1 MTKIKNTKKGMA
13 KKTLS
18 VSLVVAMLATSNVP
32 VWAAEFS
39 DGTDAAVTSEV
50 TAPAAED
57 TTADV
62 AEFSDNTAEAPV
74 VEDTTDADAATIDTA
89 ADVNLENYT
98 VEDLKIKSTTGNW
111 KWGEQVSVEGTIKKD
126 GVNVPGLQYTWL
138 ADDREATEDTE
149 SATGYNYS
157 GNLSDITYTPSIDD
171 FQKTLSLRI
180 YKLGA
185 NGSVIF
191 SKTIT
196 GKTVEAKDI
205 SDKFADALTYGK
217 TAYPTEVTFNGEEQK
232 PTPSNKYNVTVDS
245 VNGTTATI
253 TSSDIDWHYE
263 TADGDLT
270 NVTDNDVLVYGT
282 LIGTTDRTSAAY
294 GYTAKT
300 ESETYQ
306 IKPFDVASKKNL
318 AVSLTK
324 TAVEYTGASKLQFGK
339 NDIKLEVKVG
349 DKNIDITAALKDKL
363 TANTVSGSGAVG
375 ERAAS
380 VEGLTDQF
388 ATTDEAK
395 KILKNFNFT
404 GVSSAYKTTTTNKYT
419 VSKRDLSTCT
429 GVITKEYSLDTFKG
443 KDPSKVSLD
452 LATIQLTGADGQTFT
467 LDKIASDVVVQI
479 NNVVFEAAEN
489 ETVGT
494 VDNAVTISYRN
505 NSSKVTG
512 TITLPITLVS
522 KSLNNVEANVY
533 TKVSGTTFKGTL
545 GTTKNDSSMPTVPYI
560 GKAYD
565 LQDTSSTLKN
575 DIYNIGFI
583 DAGNNNEPLKVGEY
597 TISYNDNVNA
607 GIVEVTLTGKGS
619 YAGSVKK
626 FYFKI
631 TKDDV
636 TAKEFKVAD
645 SVTINPANNNDPSL
659 YKDALKAKFETALAD
674 GTKAVLEDGK
684 DYTVKYYYG
693 KKGATSVAQLKS
705 KAQKAG
711 TNNVGDYVYAVVTLA
726 DDCNYT
732 TSDTFIAGSAVI
744 NKKSISD
751 VTVSVEKDSYT
762 FTGKEIV
769 PNITVKDGSST
780 LEKGV
785 DYTLKFKDNINAG
798 TATVSVIP
806 TAKSDYDVSSVA
818 TATFKIEAA
827 NAEDVKVELSTTAN
841 GVATEKFAYTGKQVK
856 PVVVG
861 VKLNGVDVTDFFDVT
876 YPTYGENINAGKDA
890 GSITITPKTSPANFT
905 GSKTQLFTIVG
916 KELTGGLKIYNADKS
931 LIGVHKD
938 QAMQGGSANYTKPY
952 SFRYDGTNQT
962 FGSEL
967 FTADSK
973 FSVTK
978 DTDYEIKYIN
988 NVDAGA
994 GFVAVVAK
1002 GNYEGHKDTD
1012 FGESKNQYWLNGTD
1026 EGIYYSVEDGVLYQT
1041 VGKKKTAIQ
1050 NNIVDIIGFNI
1061 EPAYFTAKNISVT
1074 NGTYAGGVPVKP
1086 QVTVSVNG
1094 KVLVEGTDYTLTLTA
1109 IDFVATPDK
1118 FVNVTAGKPYYVTVN
1133 AKGGYQFDTVNGTN
1147 TFVWG
1152 IDKKDLKDC
1161 TVVVDKN
1168 LKATVTNGNV
1178 IEEKEN
1184 FAVKDNGDGTATV
1197 SVVDGGKNYTGS
1209 VNVEIGGRK
1218 VGAPMIS
1225 NVKVVGNKATV
1236 VLSDEVDGAS
1246 GYDYVIS
1253 TDKDCITN
1261 KNYAAVNKNQAK
1273 TSTAFKYVD
1282 QGTYYAYCHAWTRD
1296 ANGKKVFGEWSN
1308 GFQFS
1313 VTATTPD
1320 APVIKSVKV
1329 SGSTVKVTYELSA
1342 NATGYDVVL
1351 GTSSKKDN
1359 GELRPYNYGAHKV
1372 LNLKESTVTATFKNV
1387 PAGTW
1392 TVGMHAFNRTSI
1404 DGKKVFSPW
1413 SNLETAKVK

>member
-18 VSLVVAMLATSNVP
+18 MSLVVAMLATSNVP

-39 DGTDAAVTSEV
+39 DGTDAAVTSEAEVPVV
-50 TAPAAED
+50 TD
-57 TTADV
+57 TATD
-62 AEFSDNTAEAPV
+62 EFSDSETETPV
-74 VEDTTDADAATIDTA
+74 VEDTAEADVATIDTA

-98 VEDLKIKSTTGNW
+98 VEDLKIKSTTGDW
-111 KWGEQVSVEGTIKKD
+111 KWGEQVTVEGTIKKD
-126 GVNVPGLQYTWL
+126 GVNVKGLQYTWL
-138 ADDREATEDTE
+138 ADDREATEDIE
-149 SATGYNYS
+149 SATGDNPS
-157 GNLSDITYTPSIDD
+157 GNLGDITYTPSIDD

-180 YKLGA
+180 YKLGT

-205 SDKFADALTYGK
+205 STQFNDSLTYGK
-217 TAYPTEVTFNGEEQK
+217 KAAAYPTEVTYNGDEQK
-232 PTPSNKYNVTVDS
+232 PTPSNTYNVTVDS
-245 VNGTTATI
+245 VNNTTATI
-253 TSSDIDWHYE
+253 TANDIDWHYE
-263 TADGDLT
+263 TKDGDLT
-270 NVTDNDVLVYGT
+270 NVTDNDVVVYGT

-300 ESETYQ
+300 NSATYQ
-306 IKPFDVASKKNL
+306 IKPFEVASKKNI

-324 TAVEYTGASKLQFGK
+324 TAVEYTGASTLQFGK
-339 NDIKLEVKVG
+339 SDIKLEVKVG

-363 TANTVSGSGAVG
+363 TEGTITGSGNIG
-375 ERAAS
+375 ERAAT
-380 VEGLTDQF
+380 VDGLTGQF
-388 ATTDEAK
+388 ATTDAAK
-395 KILKNFNFT
+395 KILKNFDFS
-404 GVSSAYKTTTTNKYT
+404 GASSAYKTTTTNKYT
-419 VSKRDLSTCT
+419 VSKRDLRTCT
-429 GVITKEYSLDTFKG
+429 GSITKEYNLDTFKG
-443 KDPSKVSLD
+443 KDPTSVSLD
-452 LATIQLTGADGQTFT
+452 LSTIELTGADGQTFT
-467 LDKIASDVVVQI
+467 LDKIKGDVVVQI

-489 ETVGT
+489 EEVGT
-494 VDNAVTISYRN
+494 VENAVTISYRN
-505 NSSKVTG
+505 NSTKVTG
-512 TITLPITLVS
+512 TITLPLTLVS

-533 TKVSGTTFKGTL
+533 YKVNNFKGKDTL
-545 GTTKNDSSMPTVPYI
+545 GTSKTGTMPSVPYI

-565 LQDTSSTLKN
+565 ILDTTSTLKN
-575 DIYNIGFI
+575 DIYGVEFK
-583 DAGNNNEPLKVGEY
+583 DAGNNNETLKVGEY
-597 TISYNDNVNA
+597 TVSYNDNVNA
-607 GIVEVTLTGKGS
+607 GTVEVTLTGKGS

-631 TKDDV
+631 AKDEV
-636 TAKEFKVAD
+636 AAKEFKVATG
-645 SVTINPANNNDPSL
+645 VTINPANNNDPSL
-659 YKDALKAKFETALAD
+659 YKDALKAKFETTLAD
-674 GTKAVLEDGK
+674 GTKAILEDGK

-693 KKGATSVAQLKS
+693 KKGAKSVTELKS
-705 KAQKAG
+705 QKAG

-726 DDCNYT
+726 DNGNYT

-769 PNITVKDGSST
+769 PNITVKDGSSV

-806 TAKSDYDVSSVA
+806 TAKSDYDTSTVA

-827 NAEDVKVELSTTAN
+827 NAEDVKVELSTKAN
-841 GVATEKFAYTGKQVK
+841 GTVTDKFAYTGKQVK

-861 VKLNGVDVTDFFDVT
+861 VKLNGVDVKDFFDIT
-876 YPTYGENINAGKDA
+876 YPTYGENINAGKDM

-916 KELTGGLKIYNADKS
+916 KELTGGLKIYNADKT
-931 LIGVHKD
+931 LIGVRED
-938 QAMQGGSANYTKPY
+938 QALQTGSAAYPKLY
-952 SFRYDGTNQT
+952 SFRYDGTAQT
-962 FGSEL
+962 FGSEV

-988 NVDAGA
+988 NVDAGV

-1002 GNYEGHKDTD
+1002 GNYEGHRDTD
-1012 FGESKNQYWLNGTD
+1012 FGESAGEYWLND
-1026 EGIYYSVEDGVLYQT
+1026 AGIYSVEDGVLYQT
-1041 VGKKKTAIQ
+1041 VGAKKTAIQ
-1050 NNIVDIIGFNI
+1050 KNIVDIIGFNI

-1074 NGTYAGGVPVKP
+1074 NGTYAGGIPVKP

-1094 KVLVEGTDYTLTLTA
+1094 AVLTEGTDYTLTLTA
-1109 IDFVATPDK
+1109 IDSVATPDK

-1133 AKGGYQFDTVNGTN
+1133 AKGGYKFDTVNGTN

-1246 GYDYVIS
+1246 GYDYIIS
-1253 TDKDCITN
+1253 TDKDCITK
-1261 KNYAAVNKNQAK
+1261 KNYTAVNKNQAK

-1313 VTATTPD
+1313 VTAITPD

>member
-18 VSLVVAMLATSNVP
+18 MSLVVAMLATSNVP

-205 SDKFADALTYGK
+205 SDKFAAALTYGK

-253 TSSDIDWHYE
+253 TSNDIDWHYE

-300 ESETYQ
+300 ESATYQ

-429 GVITKEYSLDTFKG
+429 GVITKEYNLDTFKG

-631 TKDDV
+631 TKDKV

-645 SVTINPANNNDPSL
+645 GVTINPANNNDPSL
-659 YKDALKAKFETALAD
+659 YKDALKAKFETALDD
-674 GTKAVLEDGK
+674 GTKVVLEDGK

-769 PNITVKDGSST
+769 PNITVKDGSSV

-806 TAKSDYDVSSVA
+806 TAKSDYDVSTVA

-827 NAEDVKVELSTTAN
+827 NAEDVKVELSTKAN
-841 GVATEKFAYTGKQVK
+841 GTVTDKFAYTGKQVK

-861 VKLNGVDVTDFFDVT
+861 VKLNGVDVKDFFDIT
-876 YPTYGENINAGKDA
+876 YPTYGENINAGKDM

-916 KELTGGLKIYNADKS
+916 KELTGGLKIYNADKT
-931 LIGVHKD
+931 LIGVYED
-938 QAMQGGSANYTKPY
+938 QALQTGSAAYKLY
-952 SFRYDGTNQT
+952 SFRYDGTAQT
-962 FGSEL
+962 FGSEV

-988 NVDAGA
+988 NVDAGV

-1002 GNYEGHKDTD
+1002 GNYEGHRDTD
-1012 FGESKNQYWLNGTD
+1012 FGESAGKYWLND
-1026 EGIYYSVEDGVLYQT
+1026 AGIYSVEDGVLYQT
-1041 VGKKKTAIQ
+1041 VGAKKTAIQ
-1050 NNIVDIIGFNI
+1050 KNIVDIIGFNI

-1074 NGTYAGGVPVKP
+1074 NGTYAGGIPVKP

-1094 KVLVEGTDYTLTLTA
+1094 AVLTEGTDYTLTLTA
-1109 IDFVATPDK
+1109 IDSVATPDK

-1236 VLSDEVDGAS
+1236 ILSDEVDGAS

-1253 TDKDCITN
+1253 TDKDCIKN

-1296 ANGKKVFGEWSN
+1296 ANGKKVFGEWSK
-1308 GFQFS
+1308 GYEFS

-1351 GTSSKKDN
+1351 GTSAKKDN

-1404 DGKKVFSPW
+1404 NGKKVFSPW
-1413 SNLETAKVK
+1413 SNLMPAEVE

>member
-18 VSLVVAMLATSNVP
+18 MSLVVAMLATSNVP

-39 DGTDAAVTSEV
+39 DGTDAAVTSEAEVPVV
-50 TAPAAED
+50 TD
-57 TTADV
+57 TATD
-62 AEFSDNTAEAPV
+62 EFSDSETETPV
-74 VEDTTDADAATIDTA
+74 VEDTAEADVATIDTA

-98 VEDLKIKSTTGNW
+98 VEGLKIKSTTGDW
-111 KWGEQVSVEGTIKKD
+111 KWGNQVTVEGTIKKD
-126 GVNVPGLQYTWL
+126 GVNVPNLQYTWL

-149 SATGYNYS
+149 SATGTNYS
-157 GNLSDITYTPSIDD
+157 GNLGDITYTPSIDD

-180 YKLGA
+180 YKLGT

-205 SDKFADALTYGK
+205 SNQFNDALTYGK
-217 TAYPTEVTFNGEEQK
+217 KAAAYPTEVTYNGDEQK
-232 PTPSNKYNVTVDS
+232 PTPSNTYNVTVDS
-245 VNGTTATI
+245 VNNTTATI
-253 TSSDIDWHYE
+253 TANDIDWHYE
-263 TADGDLT
+263 TKDGDLT
-270 NVTDNDVLVYGT
+270 NVTDNDVVVYGT

-300 ESETYQ
+300 NSATYQ
-306 IKPFDVASKKNL
+306 IKPFEVASKKNI

-324 TAVEYTGASKLQFGK
+324 TAVEYTGASTLQFGK
-339 NDIKLEVKVG
+339 SDIKLEVKVG

-363 TANTVSGSGAVG
+363 TEGTITGSGNIG
-375 ERAAS
+375 ERAAT
-380 VEGLTDQF
+380 VDGLTGQF
-388 ATTDEAK
+388 ATTDAAK
-395 KILKNFNFT
+395 KILKNFDFS
-404 GVSSAYKTTTTNKYT
+404 GASPAYKTTTTNKYT
-419 VSKRDLSTCT
+419 VSKRDLRTCT
-429 GVITKEYSLDTFKG
+429 GSITKEYNLDTFKG
-443 KDPSKVSLD
+443 KDPTSVSLD
-452 LATIQLTGADGQTFT
+452 LSTIELTGADGQTFT
-467 LDKIASDVVVQI
+467 LDKIKGDVVVQI

-489 ETVGT
+489 EEVGT
-494 VDNAVTISYRN
+494 VENAVTISYRN
-505 NSSKVTG
+505 NSTKVTG
-512 TITLPITLVS
+512 TITLPLTLVS

-533 TKVSGTTFKGTL
+533 YKVNNFKGKDIL
-545 GTTKNDSSMPTVPYI
+545 GTSKTGTMPSVPYI
-560 GKAYD
+560 RKAYD
-565 LQDTSSTLKN
+565 ILDTTSTLKN
-575 DIYNIGFI
+575 DIYGVEFK
-583 DAGNNNEPLKVGEY
+583 DAGNNNETLKVGEY
-597 TISYNDNVNA
+597 TVSYNDNVNA
-607 GIVEVTLTGKGS
+607 GTVEVTLTGKGS

-631 TKDDV
+631 AKDEV
-636 TAKEFKVAD
+636 TAKEFKVATG
-645 SVTINPANNNDPSL
+645 VTINPANNNDPSL
-659 YKDALKAKFETALAD
+659 YKDALKAKFETTLAD
-674 GTKAVLEDGK
+674 GTKAILEDGK

-693 KKGATSVAQLKS
+693 KKGATSVTELKS
-705 KAQKAG
+705 QKAG

-726 DDCNYT
+726 DNGNYT

-769 PNITVKDGSST
+769 PNITVKDGSSV

-806 TAKSDYDVSSVA
+806 TAKSDYDTSTVA

-827 NAEDVKVELSTTAN
+827 NAEDVKVELSTKAN
-841 GVATEKFAYTGKQVK
+841 GTVTDKFAYTGKQVK

-861 VKLNGVDVTDFFDVT
+861 VKLNGVDVKDFFDIT
-876 YPTYGENINAGKDA
+876 YPTYGENINAGKDM

-916 KELTGGLKIYNADKS
+916 KELTGGLKIYNVDKT
-931 LIGVHKD
+931 LIGVYKD
-938 QAMQGGSANYTKPY
+938 QALQTGSAAYPKLY
-952 SFRYDGTNQT
+952 SFRYDGTAQT
-962 FGSEL
+962 FGSEV

-988 NVDAGA
+988 NVDAGV

-1002 GNYEGHKDTD
+1002 GNYEGHRDTD
-1012 FGESKNQYWLNGTD
+1012 FGLAGNNYWLNNTD
-1026 EGIYYSVEDGVLYQT
+1026 GIYCVEDGVLYQK
-1041 VGKKKTAIQ
+1041 VGAKKTAIQ

-1094 KVLVEGTDYTLTLTA
+1094 TVLTEGTDYTLTLTA
-1109 IDFVATPDK
+1109 IDSVATPDK

-1184 FAVKDNGDGTATV
+1184 FTVKDNGDGTATV

-1236 VLSDEVDGAS
+1236 ILSDEVDGAS

-1253 TDKDCITN
+1253 TDKDCITS
-1261 KNYAAVNKNQAK
+1261 KNYTAVNKNQAK
-1273 TSTAFKYVD
+1273 TSTTFKYVD

-1296 ANGKKVFGEWSN
+1296 ANGKKVFGEWSK
-1308 GFQFS
+1308 GYEFS

-1392 TVGMHAFNRTSI
+1392 TVGMHAFNRTSL

-1413 SNLETAKVK
+1413 SNLKTAKVK

>member
-18 VSLVVAMLATSNVP
+18 MSLVVAMLATSNVP

-205 SDKFADALTYGK
+205 SDKFAADLTYGK

-253 TSSDIDWHYE
+253 TSNDIDWHYE

-300 ESETYQ
+300 KSATYQ

-827 NAEDVKVELSTTAN
+827 NAEDVKVELSTKAN
-841 GVATEKFAYTGKQVK
+841 GTVTDKFAYTGKQVK

-861 VKLNGVDVTDFFDVT
+861 VKLNGVDVKDFFDIT
-876 YPTYGENINAGKDA
+876 YPTYGENINAGKDM

-916 KELTGGLKIYNADKS
+916 KELTGGLKIYNADKT
-931 LIGVHKD
+931 LIGVRKD
-938 QAMQGGSANYTKPY
+938 QALQTGSAAYPKLY
-952 SFRYDGTNQT
+952 SFRYDGTAQT
-962 FGSEL
+962 FGSEV

-988 NVDAGA
+988 NVDAGV

-1002 GNYEGHKDTD
+1002 GNYEGHRDTD
-1012 FGESKNQYWLNGTD
+1012 FGESAGEYWLND
-1026 EGIYYSVEDGVLYQT
+1026 AGIYSVEDGVLYQT
-1041 VGKKKTAIQ
+1041 VGAKKTAIQ
-1050 NNIVDIIGFNI
+1050 KNIVDIIGFNI

-1074 NGTYAGGVPVKP
+1074 NGTYAGGIPVKP

-1094 KVLVEGTDYTLTLTA
+1094 AVLTEGTDYTLTLTA
-1109 IDFVATPDK
+1109 IDSVATPDK

-1133 AKGGYQFDTVNGTN
+1133 AKGGYKFDTVNGTN

-1236 VLSDEVDGAS
+1236 ILSDEVDGAS

-1253 TDKDCITN
+1253 TDKDCIKN

-1313 VTATTPD
+1313 VTAITPD
-1320 APVIKSVKV
+1320 APVIRSVKV

-1413 SNLETAKVK
+1413 SNLMPAEVE